1 MIVLAFTRR
10 PTRPYFP
17 LALRTSRTRNVP
29 SPSISRTGFTSSSTS
44 QEFVLVQPSLSPLS
58 VHKSQGQTFRSRVLL
73 DLGQSK
79 KTWSTDGL
87 LYVGLSRI
95 TDVSNLAM
103 VAVPLSTLKRDPKN
117 SKSLNMRLEEEK
129 RLNSLAAATR
139 LYYDSN
145 AAEFDTTLHLGSL
158 GTS

>member
-1 MIVLAFTRR
+1 M
-10 PTRPYFP
+10 
-17 LALRTSRTRNVP
+17 
-29 SPSISRTGFTSSSTS
+29 
-44 QEFVLVQPSLSPLS
+44 
-58 VHKSQGQTFRSRVLL
+58 LL

-117 SKSLNMRLEEEK
+117 SMSLNMRLEEEK

>member
-1 MIVLAFTRR
+1 M
-10 PTRPYFP
+10 
-17 LALRTSRTRNVP
+17 
-29 SPSISRTGFTSSSTS
+29 
-44 QEFVLVQPSLSPLS
+44 
-58 VHKSQGQTFRSRVLL
+58 LL

-117 SKSLNMRLEEEK
+117 SKSLSLNMRLEEEK